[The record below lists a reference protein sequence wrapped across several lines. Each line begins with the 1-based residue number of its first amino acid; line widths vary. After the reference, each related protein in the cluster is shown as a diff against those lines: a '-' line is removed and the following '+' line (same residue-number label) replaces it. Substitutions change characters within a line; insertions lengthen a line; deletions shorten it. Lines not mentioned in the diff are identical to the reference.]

1 MDRNKIM
8 DTKTVFSEN
17 IDPPAGLGQELS
29 DMIDSMD
36 AVEKLLSGSRRSAG
50 KSRKY
55 YLSGAAAGIVL
66 SAGLWVAAEMSATPE
81 DTFADPVTAYA
92 ETKKILES
100 ISDRM
105 KGGLARVADAEE
117 AIDKNVGII
126 KTLYL
131 P

>member
-1 MDRNKIM
+1 M

-17 IDPPAGLGQELS
+17 IDPPAELGQELS

-36 AVEKLLSGSRRSAG
+36 AAEKLFSGSRRPAG

-55 YLSGAAAGIVL
+55 YLSGAAGIVL
-66 SAGLWVAAEMSATPE
+66 LAGIWVAAEISAVPE

-92 ETKKILES
+92 ETEKILES